1 MLLLVLLLGAVLLGC
16 IYHSST
22 RGCIY
27 RCYYCRVLLHPGMLS
42 PTHSTTT
49 PCITYW
55 CYYYVLLLLV
65 LHTMVLLHTTPSG
78 CILGIRYVRTAA
90 APHHGITYTAYTTYI
105 HTRYYIRVLY
115 YWCIPY
121 CGIPYWCITC
131 CCATVV
137 LHTMVYLHTASSLHS
152 IPGGVLHTQ
161 HTYMVLHTQ
170 HILHTYRVLPTQQWY
185 GIY

>member
-1 MLLLVLLLGAVLLGC
+1 MYIRVLLLQ
-16 IYHSST
+16 
-22 RGCIY
+22 
-27 RCYYCRVLLHPGMLS
+27 GMTTPWYAL

-90 APHHGITYTAYTTYI
+90 AALPTPWYYIHSIYYI
-105 HTRYYIRVLY
+105 HTYQVLHTGALLLVLY
-115 YWCIPY
+115 YWCITY
-121 CGIPYWCITC
+121 WCIPYWCITYC

-152 IPGGVLHTQ
+152 IPGGVLHTE
-161 HTYMVLHTQ
+161 HTYM
-170 HILHTYRVLPTQQWY
+170 IYIHTYRVLPTQQWY